1 MKYRVYRRVGTKHVK
16 FNLSKSGI
24 STSVKL
30 GRVTI
35 NPQRNRITYNTPI
48 KGISLYDNIYDE
60 AKTTDDEDECDVG
73 YIAAILFGGIALMI
87 LMGFLGI

>member
-16 FNLSKSGI
+16 FNISKSGV

-48 KGISLYDNIYDE
+48 KGISLYDNIFSSLKEKYD
-60 AKTTDDEDECDVG
+60 G
-73 YIAAILFGGIALMI
+73 YEKELPL
-87 LMGFLGI
+87 

>member
-60 AKTTDDEDECDVG
+60 TKTTDDEDECGIG

>member
-16 FNLSKSGI
+16 FNISKSGV

-60 AKTTDDEDECDVG
+60 TKTTSDEDDDGG
-73 YIAAILFGGIALMI
+73 YFAMVFIGGIFTLI
-87 LMGFLGI
+87 LMAFLGI

>member
-16 FNLSKSGI
+16 FNISKSGV

-48 KGISLYDNIYDE
+48 KGISLYDNLDNKNE
-60 AKTTDDEDECDVG
+60 ADEDDDGG
-73 YIAAILFGGIALMI
+73 YFAMVLIGGIVTLI
-87 LMGFLGI
+87 LMAFLGI

>member
-16 FNLSKSGI
+16 FNISKSGV

-48 KGISLYDNIYDE
+48 KGISLYDNLDNKNE
-60 AKTTDDEDECDVG
+60 ADEDDGVDG
-73 YIAAILFGGIALMI
+73 IIGILLGGIALMI

>member
-16 FNLSKSGI
+16 FNISKSGV

-60 AKTTDDEDECDVG
+60 TKTTDDKDECGVG

-87 LMGFLGI
+87 VMGFLGI

>member
-1 MKYRVYRRVGTKHVK
+1 MKYRVYRRVGTRHVK
-16 FNLSKSGI
+16 FNISKSGV

-60 AKTTDDEDECDVG
+60 TKTTSDEDDGV
-73 YIAAILFGGIALMI
+73 GGIIGILLGGIVLMI

>member
-1 MKYRVYRRVGTKHVK
+1 MKYRVYRRVGTKYVK
-16 FNLSKSGI
+16 FNISKSGV

-60 AKTTDDEDECDVG
+60 TKTTSDEDDGVG
-73 YIAAILFGGIALMI
+73 GIIGILLGGIALMI

>member
-16 FNLSKSGI
+16 FNISKSGV

-48 KGISLYDNIYDE
+48 KGISLYDNLDNKNE
-60 AKTTDDEDECDVG
+60 ADEDDDGG
-73 YIAAILFGGIALMI
+73 YFAMVLIGGIFTLI
-87 LMGFLGI
+87 LMAFLGI

>member
-1 MKYRVYRRVGTKHVK
+1 MKYRVYRRVGAKHVK
-16 FNLSKSGI
+16 FNISKSGV

-48 KGISLYDNIYDE
+48 KGISLYDNLDNKNE
-60 AKTTDDEDECDVG
+60 ADEDDDGG
-73 YIAAILFGGIALMI
+73 YFAMVFIGGIFTLI
-87 LMGFLGI
+87 LMAFLGI

>member
-16 FNLSKSGI
+16 FNISKSGV

-48 KGISLYDNIYDE
+48 KGISLYDNLDNKNE
-60 AKTTDDEDECDVG
+60 ADEDDDGG
-73 YIAAILFGGIALMI
+73 YFTMVFIGGIFTLI
-87 LMGFLGI
+87 LMAFLGI

>member
-16 FNLSKSGI
+16 FNLSKSGV

-48 KGISLYDNIYDE
+48 KGISLYDNLDNKNE
-60 AKTTDDEDECDVG
+60 VDEDDDGG
-73 YIAAILFGGIALMI
+73 YFAMVFIGGIFTLI
-87 LMGFLGI
+87 LMAFLGI

>member
-16 FNLSKSGI
+16 FNISKSGV

-48 KGISLYDNIYDE
+48 KGISLYDNLDNKNE
-60 AKTTDDEDECDVG
+60 ADEDDGVG
-73 YIAAILFGGIALMI
+73 GIIGILLGGIALMI